1 MPWGV
6 LGIKNVYD
14 KEEVLNVHPVVVGGG
29 TDSASVNIGQHSRI
43 KDDAIGSSLDILVL
57 VPRSPLGISMQ

>member
-29 TDSASVNIGQHSRI
+29 TNGYAFHVLSL
-43 KDDAIGSSLDILVL
+43 KFSSLCMLL
-57 VPRSPLGISMQ
+57 KS